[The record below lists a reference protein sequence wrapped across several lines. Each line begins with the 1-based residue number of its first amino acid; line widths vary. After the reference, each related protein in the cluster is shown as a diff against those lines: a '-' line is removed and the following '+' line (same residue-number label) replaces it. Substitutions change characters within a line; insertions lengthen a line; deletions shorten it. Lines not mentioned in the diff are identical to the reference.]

1 MEIWACGHLG
11 PLFLPLFVPFNV
23 QRLLICL
30 FFSFVRM
37 VDHLIAEVFLYP
49 CALFLPFVRLYMRLS
64 DCFCLIMIDFNL
76 LGSGFFLLPC
86 CLLYLMMFL
95 RPLFLC

>member
-30 FFSFVRM
+30 LLFVGM
-37 VDHLIAEVFLYP
+37 VHHLLAKVFLYP
-49 CALFLPFVRLYMRLS
+49 CDLFSPLFLSFEILYMCLS
-64 DCFCLIMIDFNL
+64 GCLCFVMIKFNL
-76 LGSGFFLLPC
+76 LGSGFLLLPAVC
-86 CLLYLMMFL
+86 FI
-95 RPLFLC
+95 